1 MNLLKPWGLS
11 SAAASAVLQ
20 FVLAALLAAA
30 AITAGAYWVVSRNA
44 IEEATRNAQE
54 VAAIDGRGIVE
65 PALTAGVLNGDP
77 AATSTFDRLIRD
89 RVLSTR
95 VVRVKLFTSSG
106 RVVYSDATAL
116 IGEVYPLDA
125 ARLTALR
132 ESRVIAEVSQLSRPQ
147 NRYDRDLGPLLE
159 AYLPVRAPSGE
170 TLLFETS
177 QVYTSINDDQ
187 RRIWAAFFPVLAAG
201 ILILFAVQVPLAWR
215 LARNLDRA
223 RQDREALLRRALDAS
238 ELERRRIAR
247 DLHDG
252 VVQTLAGVAFSL
264 SAASARRGVKDS
276 EAIDTVLREAAR
288 ATRETVR
295 DLRSLIVEIA
305 PPNLEGTRLEGAL
318 AELLAPLE
326 SEGIVT
332 TLITDGLA
340 GVDAELGALLYRAAQ
355 ESIRNAAAHAGASQ
369 IDVRVSV
376 VDGTATLAVHDDG
389 RGFTAEQVI
398 ERQRQGHV
406 GLAMLRSLVEDAG
419 GELAIS
425 SRPSEGS
432 ELRVTVEVR

>member
-11 SAAASAVLQ
+11 SAASSAVLQ

-65 PALTAGVLNGDP
+65 PAMTAGVMNGDP
-77 AATSTFDRLIRD
+77 AAISTFDTLIHD

-106 RVVYSDATAL
+106 RIVYSDATAL

-125 ARLTALR
+125 GRLTALR
-132 ESRVIAEVSQLSRPQ
+132 ESRAIAEVGQPSRPQ
-147 NRYDRDLGPLLE
+147 NRFDRNLGPLLE
-159 AYLPVRAPSGE
+159 AYLPIRALSGE

-177 QVYTSINDDQ
+177 QVYASIDDDQ

-201 ILILFAVQVPLAWR
+201 ILVLFAVQVPLAWR

-223 RQDREALLRRALDAS
+223 RQDREALLGRALDAS

-264 SAASARRGVKDS
+264 SAATARLRAKDS

-288 ATRETVR
+288 ATREAVR

-326 SEGIVT
+326 SEGIAT
-332 TLITDGLA
+332 TLVTDGLA
-340 GVDAELGALLYRAAQ
+340 AVDAELGALLYRAAQ

-376 VDGTATLAVHDDG
+376 VEGVATLAVHDDG

-432 ELRVTVEVR
+432 QLKVTVGVR

>member
-11 SAAASAVLQ
+11 STAASAVLQ

-65 PALTAGVLNGDP
+65 PALTAGVMDGDT
-77 AATSTFDRLIRD
+77 ASTSVFDRLIRD
-89 RVLSTR
+89 RVLSSR

-106 RVVYSDATAL
+106 RIVYSDASAL

-125 ARLTALR
+125 GRLSALR
-132 ESRVIAEVSQLSRPQ
+132 ESRVIAEVSQLGRPQ
-147 NRYDRDLGPLLE
+147 NRFDRNLGPLLE

-170 TLLFETS
+170 MLLFETS
-177 QVYTSINDDQ
+177 QVYSSIDDDQ

-201 ILILFAVQVPLAWR
+201 ILVLFAVQVPLAWR
-215 LARNLDRA
+215 LARSLDRA
-223 RQDREALLRRALDAS
+223 RQDREALLKRALDAS

-264 SAASARRGVKDS
+264 SAASARHGAKDAES
-276 EAIDTVLREAAR
+276 IDAVLRQAAR
-288 ATRETVR
+288 STREAVR

-326 SEGIVT
+326 TEGIVT

-340 GVDAELGALLYRAAQ
+340 DVDAELGALLYRAAQ
-355 ESIRNAAAHAGASQ
+355 ESIRNATAHAGASQ
-369 IDVRVSV
+369 IEVRVSV
-376 VDGTATLAVHDDG
+376 VDGVATLAVHDDG

-432 ELRVTVEVR
+432 ELTVTVEVR

>member
-1 MNLLKPWGLS
+1 MNLRKPWGLS
-11 SAAASAVLQ
+11 STA
-20 FVLAALLAAA
+20 AALLAAA

-44 IEEATRNAQE
+44 IQEATRNAQE

-65 PALTAGVLNGDP
+65 PALTPGVMDGDP
-77 AATSTFDRLIRD
+77 AAIGTFDRLIHE
-89 RVLSTR
+89 RVLSSR
-95 VVRVKLFTSSG
+95 VVRVKLFTGAG
-106 RVVYSDATAL
+106 RVIYSDAPSL

-125 ARLTALR
+125 SRLRALR
-132 ESRVIAEVSQLSRPQ
+132 DSRVIAEVSQLSRPQ
-147 NRYDRDLGPLLE
+147 NRYDQNLGPLLE
-159 AYLPVRAPSGE
+159 AYLPVRAPSGDM
-170 TLLFETS
+170 LLFETS
-177 QVYTSINDDQ
+177 QVYASIDDDQ

-201 ILILFAVQVPLAWR
+201 ILVLFAVQVPLAWR
-215 LARNLDRA
+215 LARKLDHA
-223 RQDREALLRRALDAS
+223 RQDREALLKRALDAS

-264 SAASARRGVKDS
+264 SAASARRGAKDF
-276 EAIDTVLREAAR
+276 EAIDAVLREAAR
-288 ATRETVR
+288 ATRQTVR

-305 PPNLEGTRLEGAL
+305 PPNLEGTRLDGAL

-326 SEGIVT
+326 GEGIIT
-332 TLITDGLA
+332 TLVTDGLA
-340 GVDAELGALLYRAAQ
+340 DVDAELGVLLYRAAQ

-398 ERQRQGHV
+398 ERQREGHV

-432 ELRVTVEVR
+432 ELRVTVDVR